1 MKAPGMSEAA
11 LEEAVLDLAGMTGWL
26 RAHFRPAMLPGG
38 GWATHMSG
46 DTGFPDLVLA
56 RPRRLAIVELKDS
69 RGKPSAEQVR
79 WLDVLE
85 TVAGEEVDVCLWR
98 PADWLSGA
106 VAAYLKG
113 EGPAPGK
120 GAWRAVGR
128 RVGTKGRTLAGPA
141 VVGVRGPRGGVRAA
155 VLLAGPATV
164 RRRVMG

>member
-11 LEEAVLDLAGMTGWL
+11 LEAAVLDLAGMTGWL

-56 RPRRLAIVELKDS
+56 RPGRLAIVELKDS
-69 RGKPSAEQVR
+69 RGKPSTEQVR
-79 WLDVLE
+79 WLDFLE
-85 TVAGEEVDVCLWR
+85 TVAAEEVDVCLWR

-128 RVGTKGRTLAGPA
+128 RGGTKGRLPGTRTCFGLRVSNELA
-141 VVGVRGPRGGVRAA
+141 VVEARRGE
-155 VLLAGPATV
+155 LV

>member
-1 MKAPGMSEAA
+1 MRAHGMSESQ
-11 LEEAVLDLAGMTGWL
+11 LEAAVLDLAGMTGWL
-26 RAHFRPAMLPGG
+26 RAHFRAAMLPCG

-56 RPRRLAIVELKDS
+56 RPGRLAMVELKDS
-69 RGKPSAEQVR
+69 RGRPSAEQVR

-85 TVAGEEVDVCLWR
+85 TVAGDEVDVCLWR

-128 RVGTKGRTLAGPA
+128 RVGTKGRLPGTRTCFGLP
-141 VVGVRGPRGGVRAA
+141 VSDELAA
-155 VLLAGPATV
+155 VETRRGELV

>member
-11 LEEAVLDLAGMTGWL
+11 LEAAVLDLAGMTGWL

-69 RGKPSAEQVR
+69 RGKPSPEQVR
-79 WLDVLE
+79 WLDILE
-85 TVAGEEVDVCLWR
+85 TVAGDEVDVCLWR

-128 RVGTKGRTLAGPA
+128 RGAKTGRLPGTRTCFGLPVSDDLGA
-141 VVGVRGPRGGVRAA
+141 VEARRGE
-155 VLLAGPATV
+155 LV